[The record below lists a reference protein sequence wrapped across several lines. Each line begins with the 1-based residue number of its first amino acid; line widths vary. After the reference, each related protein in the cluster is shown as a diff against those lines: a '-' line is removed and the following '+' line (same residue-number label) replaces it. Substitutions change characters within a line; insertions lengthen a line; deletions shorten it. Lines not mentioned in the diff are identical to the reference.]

1 MKGEKY
7 IEAVQFIL
15 RCYNCEISSGIYYA
29 YSLFLAEI
37 VTESPECQKLV
48 VLVLAERPAEAP
60 ASALE
65 PQFLERGVV
74 MESWI
79 SS

>member
-1 MKGEKY
+1 VKGEKY
-7 IEAVQFIL
+7 IEAVQFLL
-15 RCYNCEISSGIYYA
+15 RCYNCEISSGICFDYWF
-29 YSLFLAEI
+29 FLAQI
-37 VTESPECQKLV
+37 VMETPECQKLV

>member
-1 MKGEKY
+1 MKSVVEF
-7 IEAVQFIL
+7 V
-15 RCYNCEISSGIYYA
+15 SSTDF
-29 YSLFLAEI
+29 FLAQI
-37 VTESPECQKLV
+37 VMETPECQKLV